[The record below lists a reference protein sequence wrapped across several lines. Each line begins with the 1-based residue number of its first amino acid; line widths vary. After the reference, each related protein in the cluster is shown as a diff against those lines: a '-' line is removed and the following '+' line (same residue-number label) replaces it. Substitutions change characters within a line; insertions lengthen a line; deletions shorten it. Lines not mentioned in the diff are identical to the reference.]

1 MIMTAGFARQ
11 IPGAG
16 TRRRADQ
23 AETPA
28 LAVISD
34 VRMRAAVPDLARRLR
49 RALGIEE

>member
-1 MIMTAGFARQ
+1 VQELDAALM
-11 IPGAG
+11 
-16 TRRRADQ
+16 